1 MISQPIEAAR
11 PRRMSVRSLVRVLR
25 TNPTIGRALKIS
37 ASLLGFL
44 LLWELC
50 CWVFQIPEFLLP
62 SPSTTIRTVFERW
75 DLFVKHSLVT
85 FYETTIGFLM
95 AVAFGVFI
103 AAVIVVIP
111 VLADIVM
118 PLLLISQLVPK
129 VAIAPILL
137 IWFGYGLFPKIFIAF
152 LIAFFPIVVNTASG
166 LASVERPML
175 DLARSLEATRWQ
187 IFIKFR
193 VPVALPEM
201 FSGMKIA
208 ITLAVIGAIIGEFV
222 GGSAGLGYLI
232 LIANSEL
239 DTPLAFAALL
249 LLSVGG
255 IALYMGVEL
264 LERLVIPWNRS
275 AQGEFRPVVGG

>member
-1 MISQPIEAAR
+1 MSNQPAASPMAWPAIR
-11 PRRMSVRSLVRVLR
+11 AV
-25 TNPTIGRALKIS
+25 GRHPALHKALKMS
-37 ASLLGFL
+37 GSLLGFFV
-44 LLWELC
+44 LWEIC
-50 CWVFQIPEFLLP
+50 CRVFEIPEFILP
-62 SPSTTIRTVFERW
+62 SPTTTILTVVKKW
-75 DLFVKHSLVT
+75 DLFAKHSLVT
-85 FYETTIGFLM
+85 FYETGAGFLM

-111 VLADIVM
+111 VLADLIM

-152 LIAFFPIVVNTASG
+152 LIAFFPIVVNTAAG

-187 IFIKFR
+187 IFAKFR
-193 VPVALPEM
+193 IPVALPEM

-222 GGSAGLGYLI
+222 GGSSGLGYLI

-239 DTPLAFAALL
+239 DTPLAFGALL
-249 LLSVGG
+249 LLSLGG
-255 IALYMGVEL
+255 ILLYAAVEL
-264 LERLVIPWNRS
+264 LERLVIPWNKSTQSDLR
-275 AQGEFRPVVGG
+275 AVAGG